1 MGRIL
6 LVEDDRA
13 LARGIALAL
22 GEDEVETA
30 ATLAQARTR
39 MADGGWS
46 LILLDVN
53 LPDGSGLELLRARPA
68 GGPPMILLTANDL
81 ETDVVAGLELGADDY
96 ITKPFSLA
104 ILRARIRARL
114 RERQDAAH
122 RLGPFR
128 FDFAAMTF
136 TRDGRAV
143 ELSKTEQRLLRA
155 LVENRGRT
163 VSREVLVDR
172 LWSDGGDFVEESALS
187 VTVRR
192 LRSKLEEDPSHPRYI
207 RTVYGLGYT
216 WADEP

>member
-1 MGRIL
+1 MDQTIPMTYRGREVGTAAMRREGL
-6 LVEDDRA
+6 YCVVECRC
-13 LARGIALAL
+13 
-22 GEDEVETA
+22 EPVSDEVLRAYGHGGGRSLPLGVLVPE
-30 ATLAQARTR
+30 
-39 MADGGWS
+39 DGALHLRRRVALS
-46 LILLDVN
+46 R
-53 LPDGSGLELLRARPA
+53 LPAEGLETVSVGDENPWQPWSGTCRGVA
-68 GGPPMILLTANDL
+68 LT
-81 ETDVVAGLELGADDY
+81 GCRRG
-96 ITKPFSLA
+96 
-104 ILRARIRARL
+104 
-114 RERQDAAH
+114 
-122 RLGPFR
+122 
-128 FDFAAMTF
+128 